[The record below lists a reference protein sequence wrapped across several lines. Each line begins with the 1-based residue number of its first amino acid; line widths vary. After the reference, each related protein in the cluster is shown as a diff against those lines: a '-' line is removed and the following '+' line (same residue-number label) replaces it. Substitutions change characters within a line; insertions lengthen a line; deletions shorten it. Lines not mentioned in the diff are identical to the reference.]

1 MKDNLIIFV
10 KYPEPGKVKTR
21 IAKAVGNEKA
31 ADLYF
36 SLASQVVNKATG
48 SDGFKV
54 SIAFTPQSRE
64 SLIKNWLNKDKL
76 DYFPQN
82 GRTLGERISSAFDR
96 SFANGFKNAVVI
108 GSDCIELDQK
118 TIKTA
123 FAHLGNSSDCVIGPT
138 HDGGYYLIGLR
149 YKNFPYIF
157 EDISWSSD
165 SVFDETVKKLTS
177 LNLKFSVLKKLGDI
191 DNVDDIDDNLMKL
204 LKGPSL

>member
-36 SLASQVVNKATG
+36 SLASHVVNEVTG

-64 SLIKNWLNKDKL
+64 SLIKNWLNKDEL

-82 GRTLGERISSAFDR
+82 GRTLGERISGAFER
-96 SFANGFKNAVVI
+96 SFANGFKNAAVI
-108 GSDCIELDQK
+108 GSDCAELDHR

-123 FAHLGNSSDCVIGPT
+123 FSHLSNGSDCVIGPA

-149 YKNFPYIF
+149 DKNFPYIF
-157 EDISWSSD
+157 EDISWSSA

-177 LNLKFSVLKKLGDI
+177 LDLKFSVLRKLSDI
-191 DNVDDIDDNLMKL
+191 DNAGDIDDNLIKL
-204 LKGPSL
+204 LKGPTL

>member
-1 MKDNLIIFV
+1 MRDNLIIFV

-36 SLASQVVNKATG
+36 SLASHVVNKTTG
-48 SDGFKV
+48 SDDFKV
-54 SIAFTPQSRE
+54 SVAFTPQSRE
-64 SLIKNWLNKDKL
+64 SLIKSWLNKDKF

-96 SFANGFKNAVVI
+96 SFANGFQNAVVI
-108 GSDCIELDQK
+108 GSDCAELDQK
-118 TIKTA
+118 TIKAA
-123 FAHLGNSSDCVIGPT
+123 FAHLSNGSDCVIGPT

-149 YKNFPYIF
+149 HKNFPYIF

-165 SVFDETVKKLTS
+165 SVFDETVTKLTS
-177 LNLKFSVLKKLGDI
+177 LNLKWTVLRKLGDI
-191 DNVDDIDDNLMKL
+191 DNAGDIDDNLMKL
-204 LKGPSL
+204 LKGSSV